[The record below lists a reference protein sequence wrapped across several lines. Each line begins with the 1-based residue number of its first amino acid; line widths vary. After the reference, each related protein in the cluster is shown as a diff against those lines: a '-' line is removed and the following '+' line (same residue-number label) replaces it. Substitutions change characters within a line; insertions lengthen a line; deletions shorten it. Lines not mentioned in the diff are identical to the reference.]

1 MYEKDVH
8 VFKVLST
15 YDRYPHLFYPEMYL
29 MKGGYKE
36 FFNKDSGAYQV
47 NTTSHLDC
55 VWLLIDK
62 SMSDRIYANQ

>member
-1 MYEKDVH
+1 
-8 VFKVLST
+8 
-15 YDRYPHLFYPEMYL
+15 